1 MTKVNGNGGDK
12 TNLEALKSYYE
23 ALNAK
28 KAGKEEKTAAGC
40 SIRAVLWHK
49 SVGSTDSRSGRACN
63 KLRMRLAIMIYL
75 GR

>member
-28 KAGKEEKTAAGC
+28 KQVKKKKQQQQNLLL
-40 SIRAVLWHK
+40 ILK
-49 SVGSTDSRSGRACN
+49 QK
-63 KLRMRLAIMIYL
+63 KLKQAH
-75 GR
+75 